1 VETRLIVGVTQVASR
16 ARKNSEGM
24 RIYSLNDTLLC
35 FGDLD
40 FKRLIGLDEASGV
53 EVHSTEDWLV
63 ICEVEICR
71 DLFGGSDSTIVTVP
85 LGPSKGFL
93 AELEVRAM

>member
-1 VETRLIVGVTQVASR
+1 
-16 ARKNSEGM
+16 M

-40 FKRLIGLDEASGV
+40 FMRLIGLDEASGV
-53 EVHSTEDWLV
+53 EMHSTEDWRV
-63 ICEVEICR
+63 ICEVEICGG
-71 DLFGGSDSTIVTVP
+71 LLGGSDSTIVTVP

-93 AELEVRAM
+93 SAELEVRAM